1 VHDFRGKYSCAR
13 SQILHQTHTRR
24 HTMLNFILNKIA
36 SIVDLFGQTYQTN
49 LEKFIESKQPTDISQ
64 VEYWA
69 RVYFRNHEG
78 FWL

>member
-1 VHDFRGKYSCAR
+1 
-13 SQILHQTHTRR
+13 
-24 HTMLNFILNKIA
+24 MLNFILNKIA